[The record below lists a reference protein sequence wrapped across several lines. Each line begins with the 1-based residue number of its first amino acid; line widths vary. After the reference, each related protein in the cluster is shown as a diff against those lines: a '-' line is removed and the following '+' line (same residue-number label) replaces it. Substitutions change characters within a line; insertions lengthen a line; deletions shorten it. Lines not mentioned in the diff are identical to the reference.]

1 MNDLLPYII
10 IGVTAGSIFGL
21 AGVGLVLTYK
31 TSGIFNFAHGAVA
44 TVAAYTFYFLHVEH
58 GMPWP
63 FAAFLSVAGVGAI
76 VGILLELLARRLAN
90 VAAVW
95 QIVATIGLILAVEG
109 FLEAQYGAAAS
120 IYPSFLPTGE
130 AFRLAG
136 VIVSTDQV
144 VIAVTAL
151 VLTALL
157 FVFFRTRPL
166 GLAMRGVVDNS
177 ELLDSGGTNPAAV
190 RRVSWIVGTTF
201 AALAGV
207 LLAPSL
213 NLDAMLLTM
222 LVVQAFGAAAVGFF
236 SSMPLAYVGGL
247 LIGIAGAIMT
257 KVVAEHPSLPWLN
270 GIPASIPFL
279 ILLVVLVATPR
290 HRLTSRRLISRVSK
304 NTYRAPARIQ
314 AIGAV
319 VVIAAASLV
328 PMLVSDAMLGVYTVA
343 LTSVVLFLSLG
354 LLVRTSGQVS
364 LCHVA
369 FAAVGA
375 TAFSHFSNM
384 HIPWLIAL
392 LLAGLVA
399 VPVGALVAIPAIR
412 LSGVFLALA
421 TFGFGV
427 AMEQA
432 AYPLAAMFGSNA
444 LGLNDPRPSLWGLD
458 GDTAFYYVVLA
469 FVLGATALILTITR
483 GRLGRLLSGMADSPL
498 ALATHGASVNTAK
511 VLVFC
516 ISAFLAAIYG
526 GLYGAAIHTV
536 SATQFGSFTS
546 LTLVALLAIVWGGEP
561 WYALF
566 AAIGLNLIPA
576 YVSGA
581 NVNNYLNVL
590 FGVSAVALAVQNGS
604 HTPRLVQKLAD
615 RVGGR
620 SRSTPATGGAEQ
632 SPAAPDR
639 PSPQPPRVRDDS
651 LGLIVANV
659 SVRFGGVTAVNNASL
674 VAPLGRITGLIGP
687 NGAGKTSTF
696 NVCSGLVK
704 PSAGTVSLDGR
715 TISRLSPSARAER
728 GLGRSF
734 QRMELF
740 DSLTVRDNVG
750 LGREAAM
757 AGHRP
762 WHHLLASPRELR
774 ERDAAVDD
782 AISLCS
788 IVHLSDLV
796 VGELSTGERRLVEL
810 ARCLAGQFT
819 VLLLDEPSSGL
830 DVTETKQFGA
840 VLRRVVAER
849 GVGILLV
856 EHDMSLVMRVCDYLY
871 VLDFGVQVFEGT
883 PAQVNA
889 SEAVRLAYLGS
900 DAGSFDAASADARA
914 EVDA

>member
-1 MNDLLPYII
+1 
-10 IGVTAGSIFGL
+10 
-21 AGVGLVLTYK
+21 
-31 TSGIFNFAHGAVA
+31 
-44 TVAAYTFYFLHVEH
+44 
-58 GMPWP
+58 
-63 FAAFLSVAGVGAI
+63 
-76 VGILLELLARRLAN
+76 
-90 VAAVW
+90 
-95 QIVATIGLILAVEG
+95 
-109 FLEAQYGAAAS
+109 
-120 IYPSFLPTGE
+120 
-130 AFRLAG
+130 
-136 VIVSTDQV
+136 
-144 VIAVTAL
+144 
-151 VLTALL
+151 
-157 FVFFRTRPL
+157 
-166 GLAMRGVVDNS
+166 MRGVVDNPD
-177 ELLDSGGTNPAAV
+177 LLTWPASSPAGCGDG
-190 RRVSWIVGTTF
+190 RGSSATTF
-201 AALAGV
+201 AALSGV
-207 LLAPSL
+207 LIAPSL
-213 NLDAMLLTM
+213 DLQALLLTL
-222 LVVQAFGAAAVGFF
+222 LVVQAFGAAAIGYF
-236 SSMPLAYVGGL
+236 SNLPLTYVGGL
-247 LIGIAGAIMT
+247 RSGSSAHWPRST
-257 KVVAEHPSLPWLN
+257 SSSTRSLPWLN
-270 GIPASIPFL
+270 GIPASIPF
-279 ILLVVLVATPR
+279 IVLLVVLLATPR
-290 HRLTSRRLISRVSK
+290 RRLASRRLVSRVST
-304 NTYRAPARIQ
+304 NTYRAPARVQ
-314 AIGAV
+314 GRRRRGDRGGVARPCWFGTKVAIYAGALCRS
-319 VVIAAASLV
+319 ILI
-328 PMLVSDAMLGVYTVA
+328 
-343 LTSVVLFLSLG
+343 LSLG
-354 LLVRTSGQVS
+354 LLVRTSRPGLAVPRRVRRDRCRGDRS
-364 LCHVA
+364 LH
-369 FAAVGA
+369 
-375 TAFSHFSNM
+375 HIR
-384 HIPWLIAL
+384 IPWLIAL

-399 VPVGALVAIPAIR
+399 VPVGAIIAIPAIR

-581 NVNNYLNVL
+581 NVTNYLNVL

-604 HTPRLVQKLAD
+604 HTPRLVQTLAD

-620 SRSTPATGGAEQ
+620 RRSTPVTSGDAQ
-632 SPAAPDR
+632 SAAAPVR
-639 PSPQPPRVRDDS
+639 PILQPPRVRDDS

-659 SVRFGGVTAVNNASL
+659 SIRFGGVTAVNDASL

-704 PSAGTVSLDGR
+704 SSAGTVSLHGR

-762 WHHLLASPRELR
+762 WRHLLASPRELR

-788 IVHLSDLV
+788 IVHLSDLI

-810 ARCLAGQFT
+810 ARCLAGRFT

-830 DVTETKQFGA
+830 DVAETKQFGA
-840 VLRRVVAER
+840 VLRRVVDER

-856 EHDMSLVMRVCDYLY
+856 EHDMSLVMRVCDYIY
-871 VLDFGVQVFEGT
+871 VLDFGVQIFEGT

-889 SEAVRLAYLGS
+889 SEAVRSAYLGS
-900 DAGSFDAASADARA
+900 DAGSDAGCDAASTDVRA